1 MGITIKDIA
10 NEANVSTATVSNVIN
25 NTGRVSADTAKKI
38 KKIIK
43 KHDYSPNVS
52 ARNLKNK
59 NSNLI
64 GLVVPYLQKGE
75 LEDNPFFWELFNGV
89 ENGAKDKDLD
99 VILTGMDPEKGFEVF
114 NKQYLDGLII
124 IGLNQKNDLYKQL
137 KNLNIPIVLM
147 DSYIQDKEIYQV
159 NNKDEEGGFIATKY
173 LANLGHQNIAI
184 ITGPLDQNGVDRKR
198 LDGYKKALDEQNIN
212 FNEEHVFE
220 TGVSLAEGYKVSQ
233 KLFAKMDEITA
244 AFILS
249 DIGAMGL
256 IKGCKE
262 LGIDIPADLSL
273 VGYDDLYYSDYLIP
287 SLTTVN
293 QNIYLKGK
301 TAVHML
307 FDQINNESSDKKV
320 TLPVEL
326 KIRNSARNI

>member
-25 NTGRVSADTAKKI
+25 NTGRVSANTANKI
-38 KKIIK
+38 KKIIE
-43 KHDYSPNVS
+43 KHDYSPNLS

-99 VILTGMDPEKGFEVF
+99 VILTGMDLEQGFEVF
-114 NKQYLDGLII
+114 NKQYLDGLIVL
-124 IGLNQKNDLYKQL
+124 GLNQKNDLYEQL

-147 DSYIQDKEIYQV
+147 DSYIEDKEIYQV
-159 NNKDEEGGFIATKY
+159 NNEDEKGGFIATKY
-173 LANLGHQNIAI
+173 LTNLGHKDIAI

-198 LDGYKKALDEQNIN
+198 LDGYKRALKEANID
-212 FNEEHVFE
+212 FNKEYVFE

-233 KLFAKMDEITA
+233 KLFSKIDKITA

-256 IKGCKE
+256 IKGFNE
-262 LGIDIPADLSL
+262 LGVKIPDELSV
-273 VGYDDLYYSDYLIP
+273 VGYDNLYYSDYLIP

-307 FDQINNESSDKKV
+307 FDQINNKSSNKKV
-320 TLPVEL
+320 TLPVDL
-326 KIRNSARNI
+326 KIRNSAGSI

>member
-25 NTGRVSADTAKKI
+25 NTGRVSSDTAQKI
-38 KKIIK
+38 KSIIK

-89 ENGAKDKDLD
+89 ENGAKDKNLD
-99 VILTGMDPEKGFEVF
+99 VILTGMDSEQGFEVF
-114 NKQYLDGLII
+114 NKQYLDGLIV
-124 IGLNQKNDLYKQL
+124 IGLNQKNGLYEQL
-137 KNLNIPIVLM
+137 KNLNVPIVLM
-147 DSYIQDKEIYQV
+147 DSFIEDEDVYQL
-159 NNKDEEGGFIATKY
+159 NNEDEKGGYIATRY
-173 LANLGHQNIAI
+173 LTNLGHKNIAI
-184 ITGPLDQNGVDRKR
+184 VTGPLDQNGVDKKR
-198 LDGYKKALDEQNIN
+198 LYGYKKALKESNID
-212 FNEEHVFE
+212 FNKEYVYEI
-220 TGVSLAEGYKVSQ
+220 GVSLAEGYKASQ
-233 KLFAKMDEITA
+233 KLFAKMNEITA
-244 AFILS
+244 VFILS

-256 IKGCKE
+256 IKGCNE
-262 LGIDIPADLSL
+262 LGIKIPDDLSV

-307 FDQINNESSDKKV
+307 FDQINNKSSNKKV

-326 KIRNSARNI
+326 KIRNSTRNI